1 MRQANLKNFAKAL
14 VEISIKQNK
23 LDKIVYEFEIIFEL
37 IKENPILLKY
47 LSENEYTPK
56 DHLSVFYEFDPLL
69 LNFLKVCEKNKV
81 SRSLKYI
88 YYDFRN
94 LADKYQ
100 KIAYIKVFSAKELTN
115 EQLLKIKSN
124 LEKIIPDKEIDIHTK
139 IDKNVLAGIKIIYQD
154 KNLDYSIEK
163 YLDDMFKE
171 IGGNYGTFKC

>member
-1 MRQANLKNFAKAL
+1 M
-14 VEISIKQNK
+14 
-23 LDKIVYEFEIIFEL
+23 
-37 IKENPILLKY
+37 
-47 LSENEYTPK
+47 TPG
-56 DHLSVFYEFDPLL
+56 V
-69 LNFLKVCEKNKV
+69 N
-81 SRSLKYI
+81 RSYLKYI